1 MQAPQVYYALELKLA
16 FENYQNP
23 RSLCHTQS
31 VRQAATSGPHTAA
44 CLATPDGLQSAV
56 KAATWPTDLFL
67 FLLSSLSCN
76 SGSVDVKVGCC

>member
-16 FENYQNP
+16 FEKRNP

-67 FLLSSLSCN
+67 FLLSSCN